1 PTSMAR
7 RTTVRL
13 PHRLVMVAALV
24 LAGAVAATGTTA
36 AQPVQQIPLPSA
48 DPFYTFDGALDDVAP
63 GTVLRTREM
72 PYAAPALPPPITTRR
87 CCTGPPTSRAHP
99 PSRSPR

>member
-1 PTSMAR
+1 MAR

-13 PHRLVMVAALV
+13 PRRLVMVAALV

-36 AQPVQQIPLPSA
+36 AQPVQQIPLP

-72 PYAAPALPPPITTRR
+72 PYAAPDLPTPITTRR